1 MTLRQK
7 YDVNM
12 TLNFQANVMRFSL
25 CFQGFINTMT
35 LMTIKKGY
43 RVRIIILLYRE
54 INVINVM
61 QKGKD
66 IHMWEKIQVTSSAEL
81 EAILNSRKIVP
92 EHVLYFGEEFINFGQ
107 KRYTFIIYTERTTK
121 NGNRKKAD

>member
-1 MTLRQK
+1 
-7 YDVNM
+7 
-12 TLNFQANVMRFSL
+12 
-25 CFQGFINTMT
+25 
-35 LMTIKKGY
+35 MTIKKGY

-92 EHVLYFGEEFINFGQ
+92 EHVLYFGEEFVGFGR
-107 KRYTFIIYTERTTK
+107 KRFTFMIYTEKERTTK